1 MGADQA
7 TIFLKWGYDFSS
19 DYTTVEYTTSSP
31 EVSFYGVSEFGIGKF
46 TAGVAANQKV
56 VNATGNGTTVVVGL
70 KQTSNGS
77 ALSLQ
82 EINVLALIGKLL

>member
-1 MGADQA
+1 M
-7 TIFLKWGYDFSS
+7 
-19 DYTTVEYTTSSP
+19 
-31 EVSFYGVSEFGIGKF
+31 
-46 TAGVAANQKV
+46 ANQKV

-70 KQTSNGS
+70 EADINGS